1 MRIFDDFR
9 DQRVIFREQ
18 EVAAR
23 PERMPT
29 GVVDRQGENFGS
41 AAHEAARQRRE
52 QRSGCF
58 MDRRKLC
65 HTWPAD

>member
-1 MRIFDDFR
+1 M
-9 DQRVIFREQ
+9 VFREQ

-23 PERMPT
+23 PERMPP

-52 QRSGCF
+52 HRSRFF
-58 MDRRKLC
+58 MMGRKLR
-65 HTWPAD
+65 HT